1 MTESY
6 HGKTVFARSNP
17 HLGEEDASPPELVGL
32 AGEYRLVFAGSP
44 VLALTG
50 DGINVGAARVRQTEE
65 ALTYQYTDVIYG
77 PGQVPLL
84 REVRHQLLTRP
95 GQFSTIVTIPFLVPE
110 RGAIR
115 LFFECQRDADATLG
129 ALTLMLDERIA
140 DRRVGDI
147 VVVPLPGGKQA
158 FMDVTARVRSFQP
171 DLEAQYPPTDFLSQL
186 AQRDLSGDEQLHS
199 ALRLYLRAIE
209 NRLTQD
215 GYILLSAAVD
225 DLCGGRNK
233 MKPHDMRAALEAAGQ
248 TPAMNTLERVSSVR
262 GRLIHNGMVDL
273 ADLYTAWYDLEEITR
288 VLLRH
293 RAELDGGWPTR
304 VPMYEGPLLAE
315 PRIADVQQKQSQTE
329 PPAQSVLQVLN
340 DIGQAQEL

>member
-1 MTESY
+1 M
-6 HGKTVFARSNP
+6 
-17 HLGEEDASPPELVGL
+17 
-32 AGEYRLVFAGSP
+32 
-44 VLALTG
+44 
-50 DGINVGAARVRQTEE
+50 
-65 ALTYQYTDVIYG
+65 IYG

-95 GQFSTIVTIPFLVPE
+95 GQFSTIVTIPFIVPE
-110 RGAIR
+110 RGAMR
-115 LFFECQRDADATLG
+115 LFLKCKRDAEATLG
-129 ALTLMLDERIA
+129 ALTSMLDERIA

-147 VVVPLPGGKQA
+147 VVVPMPSGGEA
-158 FMDVTARVRSFQP
+158 TMDVTERVRSFQP
-171 DLEAQYPPTDFLSQL
+171 DLETQYPPADFLSQL
-186 AQRDLSGDEQLHS
+186 TQRDLSGDEQLHS

-215 GYILLSAAVD
+215 GYILLSAVVD

-273 ADLYTAWYDLEEITR
+273 AEMYTAWYDLEEITR

-304 VPMYEGPLLAE
+304 VPMFEGPLLAE
-315 PRIADVQQKQSQTE
+315 RRIADVQQKQAQTE

-340 DIGQAQEL
+340 DIRQAQEL